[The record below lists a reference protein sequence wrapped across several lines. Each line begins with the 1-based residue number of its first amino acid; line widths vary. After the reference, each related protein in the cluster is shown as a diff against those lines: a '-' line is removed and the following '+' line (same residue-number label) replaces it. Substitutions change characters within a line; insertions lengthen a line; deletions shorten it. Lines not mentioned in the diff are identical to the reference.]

1 MRRPPQPDGGPDEA
15 TGATKGATP
24 PSVPL
29 CEGMAQ
35 VERMPADRRG
45 APAALVTSLATESG
59 AGSVALVLPGG
70 AAETPFSDRRSTEA
84 VGRMHRRIA
93 VAGLLVALAFGACGA
108 PEEEPATVVPAASV
122 EDELPMATTTEPP
135 PTTTAAPM
143 TAPPST
149 AAPPTT
155 VRAFVATTAPPAPAA
170 TQPPPTAAPST
181 YYKNCTD
188 ARNAGAAPVRRGDP
202 GYGSHL
208 DRDGDGIGCE

>member
-1 MRRPPQPDGGPDEA
+1 MY
-15 TGATKGATP
+15 
-24 PSVPL
+24 
-29 CEGMAQ
+29 
-35 VERMPADRRG
+35 
-45 APAALVTSLATESG
+45 
-59 AGSVALVLPGG
+59 
-70 AAETPFSDRRSTEA
+70 
-84 VGRMHRRIA
+84 RRIA

-108 PEEEPATVVPAASV
+108 PEEEPTAVVPAASV
-122 EDELPMATTTEPP
+122 ENELPMATTTEPP
-135 PTTTAAPM
+135 TTTTAAPV
-143 TAPPST
+143 TAPPTT